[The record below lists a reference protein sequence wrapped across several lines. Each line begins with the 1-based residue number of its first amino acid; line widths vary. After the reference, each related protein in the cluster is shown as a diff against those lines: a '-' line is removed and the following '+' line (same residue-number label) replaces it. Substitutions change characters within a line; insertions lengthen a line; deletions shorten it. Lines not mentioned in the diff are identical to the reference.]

1 MMERE
6 RLRGIA
12 ENRSKTY
19 WFLSSFYLIKPDR
32 TFLEDL
38 RHGMAVLDEQSDHD
52 FARGLKTLGDALN
65 GSDTEQLAGRLAVEF
80 TRLFR
85 GIKEG
90 YGPPPPFE
98 SVYRE
103 SGLIGEI
110 TLAVITRY
118 HEAGFGAID
127 ESTGPQDHIGVELKF
142 MSLLCYKERNAWAQ
156 EQTDEAIVSL
166 KLQKRFLDEHLL
178 CWVPSYCRRIQE
190 ETKESFYSG
199 VAMLTEWASCR
210 DSQHINMLLQEI
222 GDVSNLV
229 RIPKRHDSFYSN

>member
-1 MMERE
+1 MMEKE
-6 RLRGIA
+6 RLRSIA

-19 WFLSSFYLIKPDR
+19 WFLSSLYLIRPDR
-32 TFLEDL
+32 TFLDDL
-38 RHGMAVLDEQSDHD
+38 RLRMVSLDEQSDQEL
-52 FARGLKTLGDALN
+52 ARGLKTLGDALN
-65 GSDTEQLAGRLAVEF
+65 DSDTVQLAERLAVEF

-85 GIKEG
+85 GIKEN
-90 YGPPPPFE
+90 YGPPPPYE

-103 SGLIGEI
+103 SGLVGEI

-118 HEAGFGAID
+118 LEAGFGTID
-127 ESTGPQDHIGVELKF
+127 ESAGPQDHIGVELKF

-156 EQTDEAIVSL
+156 EQTDEAITSL

-199 VAMLTEWASCR
+199 VAMLTEWANCG

-222 GDVSNLV
+222 KLD
-229 RIPKRHDSFYSN
+229 RIGISIF